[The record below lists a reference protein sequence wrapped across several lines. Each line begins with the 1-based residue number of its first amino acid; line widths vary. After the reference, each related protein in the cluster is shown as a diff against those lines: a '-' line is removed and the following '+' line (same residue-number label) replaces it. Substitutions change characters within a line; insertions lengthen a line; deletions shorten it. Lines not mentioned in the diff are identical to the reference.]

1 MVTLVDHHDE
11 PYIQLLSSE
20 GGVTSD
26 VANTAYLYP
35 NFDIKAASTSIN
47 HLDLLDAETL
57 KFAAPAA
64 W

>member
-1 MVTLVDHHDE
+1 MNLT
-11 PYIQLLSSE
+11 LLSSE

-26 VANTAYLYP
+26 VANTAYLDP
-35 NFDIKAASTSIN
+35 NFDIKAASRSIN

-57 KFAAPAA
+57 KFAAPTA